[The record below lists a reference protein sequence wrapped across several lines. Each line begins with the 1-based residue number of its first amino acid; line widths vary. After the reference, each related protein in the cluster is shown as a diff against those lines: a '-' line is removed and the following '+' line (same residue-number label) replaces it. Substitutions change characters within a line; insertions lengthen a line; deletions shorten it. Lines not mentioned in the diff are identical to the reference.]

1 MAIEVEGIILKSFN
15 YGEHHKIVKV
25 LTENQGVIGVFVQ
38 NANKVNTKKSALV
51 HDFLFCESDGTK
63 FPSFPSALVNLMK
76 SMV

>member
-38 NANKVNTKKSALV
+38 NANKVNTKKV
-51 HDFLFCESDGTK
+51 HLF
-63 FPSFPSALVNLMK
+63 NL
-76 SMV
+76 